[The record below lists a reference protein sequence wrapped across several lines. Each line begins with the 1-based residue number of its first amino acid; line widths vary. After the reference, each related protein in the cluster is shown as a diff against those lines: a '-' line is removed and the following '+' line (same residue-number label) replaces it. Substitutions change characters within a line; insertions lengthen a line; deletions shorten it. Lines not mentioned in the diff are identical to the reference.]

1 MADWGLYSALRV
13 NEDFDSKREYKRL
26 ENESLAQQI
35 GISSLVQKEQEAAQE
50 SYSEYMDEVSKMD
63 VLPQSKKSVM
73 KLIKEKQE
81 PIVQRLAEFSGDYE
95 KFMYAGGHELLTQF
109 KNDVAESDVVKNAM
123 LSKLSYVRGIT
134 AEDDP
139 NLWTRPV
146 NVEGRDANGQ
156 PMLYENIPWK
166 KAQELFDDGLVDV
179 LPYAGSI
186 KAPQMSKYFEF
197 MKKNLKD
204 ANSPY
209 TAQLMTPS
217 DYQMFADMDYPNDP
231 WVGQALS
238 SQVQTMYQDPANY
251 QYWHAL
257 KRPKSTSTN
266 VGSYKG
272 ITSSNYVD
280 MFAQMLNIQP
290 DSGFHTDKWISYDQF
305 GNVSEDHPKDANN
318 NALPLRMNW
327 NSAPIPA
334 DLLTSTLDLL
344 GATIYERGDDNI
356 PFVTFP
362 QGTLLVN
369 PYTGDKVP
377 LSTQD
382 HYSGGTDF
390 TGGNDAKDGI
400 PLSSLINQ
408 VFVGNSQDMS
418 GVRLKQGIY
427 ISGRFHVPEK
437 YGENSGVTTDRIF
450 LRPDDVNPDYE
461 GNFFDGQKKFSTE
474 ATGNFMIEIPDNNA
488 TRLGL
493 FNNLKWKGYNQLG
506 VSGNLYNPAI
516 VQQDYMMV
524 QDAINELIQTNHTPD
539 EIMQFLDQAI
549 NSGMYNASE
558 IEAIQNIASQMTQ

>member
-26 ENESLAQQI
+26 ENESLANQI
-35 GISSLVQKEQEAAQE
+35 GISSLVQKEQEAAQQ

-257 KRPKSTSTN
+257 KRPKSTTG

-272 ITSSNYVD
+272 ITSSNYID
-280 MFAQMLNIQP
+280 MFAQMLNMEP
-290 DSGFHTDKWISYDQF
+290 DSGFKTDTWVSYDEF
-305 GNVSEDHPKDANN
+305 GNVSDDHPKDADSNP
-318 NALPLRMNW
+318 LPIQMNW
-327 NSAPIPA
+327 GASAVPIDQLNEYLA
-334 DLLTSTLDLL
+334 LI
-344 GATIYERGDDNI
+344 GAKQYERGDDKI
-356 PFVTFP
+356 PYVTFP

-369 PYTGDKVP
+369 PYTGEQVP
-377 LSTQD
+377 LSSA
-382 HYSGGTDF
+382 HHFSGGTDF
-390 TGGNDAKDGI
+390 TGGNDAEDGI
-400 PLSSLINQ
+400 PLSNIKNQ
-408 VFVGNSQDMS
+408 VFIGNSQDMN
-418 GVRLKQGIY
+418 GVRLKQGVY
-427 ISGRFHVPEK
+427 LSGRFHVPEK
-437 YGENSGVTTDRIF
+437 YGENSGVTTDRRF
-450 LRPDDVNPDYE
+450 YRPDKVQGRYE
-461 GNFFDGQKKFSTE
+461 GGFTDGQKSWSTE
-474 ATGNFMIEIPDNNA
+474 GTMNWMINIPDNNA
-488 TRLGL
+488 TRIGL
-493 FNNLKWKGYNQLG
+493 FNAFKYKGYNSLG
-506 VSGNLYNPAI
+506 VSGNLYHPAI
-516 VQQDYMMV
+516 VQQDYTDV
-524 QDAINELIQTNHTPD
+524 QSAIDDLINNNYNPD

-549 NSGMYNASE
+549 QSGMYTSSQ
-558 IEAIQNIASQMTQ
+558 IQSMQNIRSQMTQ

>member
-35 GISSLVQKEQEAAQE
+35 GISSLVQKEQEAAQQ

-257 KRPKSTSTN
+257 KRPKSTTG
-266 VGSYKG
+266 VGNYKG

-290 DSGFHTDKWISYDQF
+290 DSGFKTDTWVSYDQF
-305 GNVSEDHPKDANN
+305 GNVSEDHPKDADRNP
-318 NALPLRMNW
+318 LPIQMNW

-334 DLLTSTLDLL
+334 DLLNSTLDLL
-344 GATIYERGDDNI
+344 GATIYERGDEKI

-377 LSTQD
+377 LSTQ
-382 HYSGGTDF
+382 HHFSGGTDF
-390 TGGNDAKDGI
+390 TGGNDAEDGI
-400 PLSSLINQ
+400 PLSNLINQ

-427 ISGRFHVPEK
+427 ISGRFHVPET
-437 YGENSGVTTDRIF
+437 YGENSGVTTDRSF
-450 LRPDDVNPDYE
+450 FRPDKVQGRYE
-461 GNFFDGQKKFSTE
+461 GGFTDGQKSWSTE
-474 ATGNFMIEIPDNNA
+474 GTMNWMIEIPDNNA

-493 FNNLKWKGYNQLG
+493 FNNLKWKGYNSLG
-506 VSGNLYNPAI
+506 VSGNLYNPGI
-516 VQQDYMMV
+516 VQQDYTDV
-524 QDAINELIQTNHTPD
+524 QDAINDLINNNYNPD

-549 NSGMYNASE
+549 QSGMYTSSQ
-558 IEAIQNIASQMTQ
+558 IQSMQNIASQMTK